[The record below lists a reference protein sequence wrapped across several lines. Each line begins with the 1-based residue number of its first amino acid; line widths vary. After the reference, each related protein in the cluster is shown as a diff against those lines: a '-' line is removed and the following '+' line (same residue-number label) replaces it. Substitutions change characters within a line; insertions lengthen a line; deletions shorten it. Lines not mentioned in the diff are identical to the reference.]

1 MKQNLNN
8 QEFYYKFIA
17 IILFILL
24 ITYKITTI
32 NQFPIDKRTDA
43 SGFANG
49 HISEIF
55 KSWYDFNYYP
65 VIEDVGIKINNKL
78 SQDEKKF
85 TLDTSIRSHI
95 GASIIQGDFLR
106 VFYVMPN
113 YLAYN
118 DVSPKLM
125 NKLIA
130 VFSLIIFNFAG
141 LIKKRFIFTITTS
154 FLIVLSDFFIY
165 ENFFNENI
173 FGLPI
178 SLFLICYSLLNL
190 IHNKTFITQSLFI
203 IVLAIFI
210 SLAVNIRTEFSFLI
224 FSTIIIVFFNNK
236 IKNFLIYIVIFLII
250 FFLSNRFINNY
261 FIDMIQTTNIKIELA
276 GGVSYSGPI
285 RSKHTLMHPLW
296 MGLGD
301 NEYGKKL
308 GFKWEDN
315 VARQRVAE
323 LRPDIYKK
331 EDLCGSRVC
340 LYHDDYQIYPRY
352 AEYMEGYQQTLKLD
366 IVEKFKEDPKVF
378 ILIYIEKIF
387 NQIKYLS
394 SVHLNPNYTC
404 IDCEK
409 NKNIKKIKS
418 FFLKDLPTS
427 KNDYINKNLMFSGYN
442 IFLVSLLSLSFLIF
456 FLAKKNG
463 LSNFIKFNYDNF
475 IFLIS
480 SLPLAIS
487 AIIISNLGATFN
499 SIFHFSLFS
508 ILLVSIVNYNKLI
521 K

>member
-1 MKQNLNN
+1 MIEKIKQNLNN
-8 QEFYYKFIA
+8 QEFYYKLIT

-24 ITYKITTI
+24 ITYKITTV

-49 HISEIF
+49 HINEIF

-65 VIEDVGIKINNKL
+65 VTEGVGIKINNKL
-78 SQDEKKF
+78 SLNERNSTFDP
-85 TLDTSIRSHI
+85 SIRSHI

-106 VFYVMPN
+106 VYYVIPN
-113 YLAYN
+113 YLVYN
-118 DVSPKLM
+118 EVSPKLM

-141 LIKKRFIFTITTS
+141 LLKKRFIFTITTS
-154 FLIVLSDFFIY
+154 VLIVLSDYYIY

-190 IHNKTFITQSLFI
+190 IHNKTVITQSLFFI
-203 IVLAIFI
+203 LLAIFI
-210 SLAVNIRTEFSFLI
+210 SLAVNIRTEFIFLI

-236 IKNFLIYIVIFLII
+236 IKNFLIYIIIFLII
-250 FFLSNRFINNY
+250 FFLNNRFIDNY
-261 FIDMIQTTNIKIELA
+261 FMGMIQTTNVKIELS

-323 LRPDIYKK
+323 LRPDIYK
-331 EDLCGSRVC
+331 
-340 LYHDDYQIYPRY
+340 
-352 AEYMEGYQQTLKLD
+352 
-366 IVEKFKEDPKVF
+366 
-378 ILIYIEKIF
+378 
-387 NQIKYLS
+387 
-394 SVHLNPNYTC
+394 
-404 IDCEK
+404 
-409 NKNIKKIKS
+409 
-418 FFLKDLPTS
+418 
-427 KNDYINKNLMFSGYN
+427 
-442 IFLVSLLSLSFLIF
+442 
-456 FLAKKNG
+456 
-463 LSNFIKFNYDNF
+463 
-475 IFLIS
+475 
-480 SLPLAIS
+480 
-487 AIIISNLGATFN
+487 
-499 SIFHFSLFS
+499 
-508 ILLVSIVNYNKLI
+508 
-521 K
+521 